1 MGLGVCK
8 CVCICAMLL
17 CTRVCLRSLSL
28 LPTPSL
34 YVCLCAHRVINY
46 KVILF
51 HTHAAKYNPYH
62 DDKMM
67 DYLQGYTVSH
77 ACAQLD

>member
-1 MGLGVCK
+1 M
-8 CVCICAMLL
+8 CAFVHA
-17 CTRVCLRSLSL
+17 RVSKVSLS
-28 LPTPSL
+28 PPPPSL